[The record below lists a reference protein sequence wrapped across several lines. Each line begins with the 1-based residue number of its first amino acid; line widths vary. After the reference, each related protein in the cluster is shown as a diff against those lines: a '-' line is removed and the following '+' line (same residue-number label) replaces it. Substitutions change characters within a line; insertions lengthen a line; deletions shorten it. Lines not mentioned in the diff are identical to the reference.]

1 MHYYGDD
8 MRWFVG
14 TVANNLDPQE
24 LGRVQVRIY
33 GIHSKAESDLPLAD
47 LPWASCVVPTTE
59 GGTSGIGRMP
69 QLQPGAQVV
78 GFFLDGKLSQVPL
91 IVGSI
96 PRIEIPSPAQ
106 MDYSQEPRMD
116 IGYGVGQVDPRLA
129 QAAKQQR
136 QSAEMKSITDTSG
149 LHPEYPPDCTP
160 EWITQQIVREC
171 GAPRNI
177 DPRVAVG
184 VAKSEGLYTYQSRNT
199 KGNIRKH
206 NGTEASFGPFQLY
219 VHPKAMGGDYEATTG
234 RTLLTDNTREGIL
247 NQIEFA
253 LDRAIQARNWDAW
266 FGWVGHPR
274 GSSRNSRTA
283 GFDFNNKTSKTKRY

>member
-1 MHYYGDD
+1 MHYYGDN
-8 MRWFVG
+8 MRWFIADV
-14 TVANNLDPQE
+14 VNNLDPKE
-24 LGRVQVRIY
+24 LGRVQVRIH
-33 GIHSKAESDLPLAD
+33 GIHSQLEFDLRLAD

-78 GFFLDGKLSQVPL
+78 GFFLDGELSQVPL
-91 IVGSI
+91 ILGSI
-96 PRIEIPSPAQ
+96 PKIEIPSVAQ

-149 LHPEYPPDCTP
+149 LHPEYPPDCSP
-160 EWITQQIVREC
+160 AWIRQQIIREC

-184 VAKSEGLYTYQSRNT
+184 VYESEGLLAYQSRNR
-199 KGNIRKH
+199 KGKIRRH

-234 RTLLTDNTREGIL
+234 RTLLTDNNREGIL

-253 LDRAIQARNWDAW
+253 LDRAIQARSWDAW
-266 FGWVGHPR
+266 YGWVGHPR
-274 GSSRNSRTA
+274 GTKNSRTA
-283 GFDFNNKTSKTKRY
+283 GFDYKGNKSKTKRF